1 MPASS
6 HRLFA
11 PDITLG
17 FVNKAC
23 RKTMVEHIGIEFT
36 QIGPDFMSARMPV
49 DHRTIQP
56 LGLLHGGASVSLAET
71 LGSMAGWC
79 CVNRDTHD
87 VVGIEI
93 NANHLRGMRSGY
105 VYGTT
110 TPVHLGRTTQ
120 VWEIRI
126 RDEKRQM
133 VCISRLTLAVIDK
146 SKVKRRKSKSLPARR
161 LESSTKAE
169 KKARASW

>member
-1 MPASS
+1 MTLPEQI
-6 HRLFA
+6 FT
-11 PDITLG
+11 PDVTLE
-17 FVNKAC
+17 FVNGAC
-23 RKTMVEHIGIEFT
+23 RNTMVEHCGIEFT
-36 QIGPDFMSARMPV
+36 EVGPNYLVARMPV

-56 LGLLHGGASVSLAET
+56 LGLLHGGASVALAET

-79 CVNRDTHD
+79 CVNRETHN

-105 VYGTT
+105 LYGTT

-126 RDEKRQM
+126 RDEAERM
-133 VCISRLTLAVIDK
+133 VCISRLTLAVR
-146 SKVKRRKSKSLPARR
+146 VKAK
-161 LESSTKAE
+161 TI
-169 KKARASW
+169 